1 MYRLSKRECRE
12 EVRRGVRH
20 NSILAMEIHFIS
32 TSTSVNAF
40 ERLGAQ
46 SLMIGVGE
54 GEARVVEGVVCLVAN
69 YLLAFFTLMVRNMA
83 GYAHVAA
90 AAEGVLPI

>member
-1 MYRLSKRECRE
+1 
-12 EVRRGVRH
+12 
-20 NSILAMEIHFIS
+20 
-32 TSTSVNAF
+32 
-40 ERLGAQ
+40 
-46 SLMIGVGE
+46 
-54 GEARVVEGVVCLVAN
+54 VAN